1 MSVSLFVQL
10 PANMSLCL
18 AVCQSIDVCVCVFA
32 CLFCNLS
39 VCLSVSLSVC
49 LSVCLCLS
57 LSVSLYVCVS
67 PFISYPCLFSV
78 LEFFPIRR
86 LCFLIPRPSPLSRPS
101 GFLSARP
108 QPPLQPLL
116 LALNRLLRL
125 CPGNATNEWT
135 PQN

>member
-1 MSVSLFVQL
+1 MSGGLSVHRCVCLCVRLSVLQ
-10 PANMSLCL
+10 SLCL
-18 AVCQSIDVCVCVFA
+18 SLSLSIS
-32 CLFCNLS
+32 LS
-39 VCLSVSLSVC
+39 ISVC

-101 GFLSARP
+101 GFLSVRP
-108 QPPLQPLL
+108 EPPLQPLL